1 MDMITTKLAYFF
13 FHFVILSSLFIGKL
27 FYKKMKLPSLEN
39 FYKILPVII
48 FFIIWD
54 SLVTNYWWDFNYQY
68 TLFNWRIFGLPIEE
82 ILFFFTVP
90 LGLLTFIQNLIP
102 IIKKQ
107 DFSFD
112 QKYIYSIAIFIK
124 IILMIIFAISLSAQW
139 FYTAFI
145 SFCLIFFINK
155 DVIINKIFLSGI
167 IFTIVTTL
175 IFNYYL
181 TYLPIVTYNNIYK
194 SNINIGTIP
203 LEDFGY
209 GLLMYLMIIR
219 NLYGKNKPRLS

>member
-1 MDMITTKLAYFF
+1 MDLITTKLAYFS
-13 FHFVILSSLFIGKL
+13 FHFVILLSLGLGKL
-27 FYKKMKLPSLEN
+27 FYKKMRLPSLN
-39 FYKILPVII
+39 QFRKILPVII
-48 FFIIWD
+48 FFIVWD
-54 SLVTNYWWDFNYQY
+54 MLVTGYWWDFNYQY
-68 TLFNWRIFGLPIEE
+68 TFFEWRIFGLPLEE

-90 LGLLTFIQNLIP
+90 LGLLTFTENLFP
-102 IIKKQ
+102 IIKKVKI
-107 DFSFD
+107 DLKD
-112 QKYIYSIAIFIK
+112 KNINLIVIFLK
-124 IILMIIFAISLSAQW
+124 LILLILFIISLTSQL
-139 FYTAFI
+139 FYSAFI
-145 SFCLIFFINK
+145 LICLIFFINK